1 MKNIVRLFAF
11 TFLLLS
17 VFTRLQASN
26 IRAAGEVHIDEPVN
40 GNLYTAGGEVHQNAL
55 INGDFI
61 CAGGEI
67 HINERIAKDAILTG
81 AEIKIRGVIGEDL
94 RLAGGE
100 ALVEADVMGDLVVT
114 GGEVTVE
121 EGVTIHG
128 DVYIAGGKVEIAG
141 TVLGEVKMIGGE
153 MDFIG
158 TAAGN
163 FSAKGGDLHI
173 DGVVKGRATLAAH
186 HLRLG
191 SNARFHSDVHYWQKD
206 GKINFQPYVES
217 GVTVIYDTNLK
228 FADFDKRSFGFSIL
242 GFTIYR
248 LLAASLII
256 VLMVFSFD
264 RFFTRHSG
272 AIQQNILHSLSYGTI
287 YLVCLPIAIGLVCL
301 TVIGIPLGMMAAGVY
316 AVTLIGANALTAVVG
331 AYELEKYTNKDWGRG
346 TMIGISIGIFVL
358 LKLIGFLW
366 FPGKMALFV
375 ATAIAFGTV
384 ILWIRKERAG
394 KHKTDEPAAESDMV

>member
-1 MKNIVRLFAF
+1 MKNIIRLLVFS
-11 TFLLLS
+11 FLLLF
-17 VFTRLQASN
+17 VFTRLQASGV
-26 IRAAGEVHIDEPVN
+26 RAAGEVHIGEPVN
-40 GNLYTAGGEVHQNAL
+40 GNLYTAGGEVYQNAL

-100 ALVEADVMGDLVVT
+100 ASVEADVMGDLVVT
-114 GGEVTVE
+114 GGEVTVA

-141 TVLGEVKMIGGE
+141 TVLGEVKMVGGE
-153 MDFIG
+153 MHFIG
-158 TAAGN
+158 IAAGN
-163 FSAKGGDLHI
+163 FFAKGGELHI
-173 DGVVKGRATLAAH
+173 DGAIKGKSTLAVH
-186 HLRLG
+186 HLSLG
-191 SNARFHSDVHYWQKD
+191 SNARFTSDVHYWQKD

-217 GVTVIYDTNLK
+217 GVTVIYDTTLK
-228 FADFDKRSFGFSIL
+228 FADFDKRRLGFGIL

-264 RFFTRHSG
+264 KFFTRHAG
-272 AIQQNILHSLSYGTI
+272 AIQQNVLNSLSYGTL
-287 YLVCLPIAIGLVCL
+287 YLVCLPMIIGLACL
-301 TVIGIPLGMMAAGVY
+301 TVIGIPLGMMAAGLY
-316 AVTLIGANALTAVVG
+316 TATLIGAHALTAVVC
-331 AYELEKYTNKDWGRG
+331 AYELEKYTNQNWGRG
-346 TMIGISIGIFVL
+346 TMIGISLGIFIL

-384 ILWIRKERAG
+384 ILWVRKERAG
-394 KHKTDEPAAESDMV
+394 KHQTDEPTPESDMV